1 MLRIRNAL
9 NSKGISMKGCAEI
22 LGISEKSLYNKISG
36 NTDFMYKEVQKLS
49 SVLPEYNMEYLLSE
63 DVSHTSI

>member
-1 MLRIRNAL
+1 MLRIRGVL
-9 NSKGISMKGCAEI
+9 DSKGISMKGCAEL

-49 SVLPEYNMEYLLSE
+49 VVFPEYNMDYLLSE
-63 DVSHTSI
+63 DIGRA